1 MGHGR
6 PRAVALTGG
15 GEPAT
20 VLVAADVTY
29 RDHLADLPAQVR
41 VEWFESLT
49 QAMAAASAAQVLA
62 LGPDRGWSAA
72 ELLDSAPLLRWVH
85 TRAAGVDRGQ
95 LRPLH
100 RFSEA
105 GITVTNGSGI
115 SSAPIA
121 EYVVMAMLAIAKGL
135 PGLLTSQRQ
144 QVWATPKRTR
154 DVRGSSVLLLGFG
167 DVGRAV
173 WERLRPFGVA
183 ATAVRRHPSAE
194 PGIEVVGPDAWRARI
209 GDFDWVILTA
219 PLSGQTRCMIGAAEL
234 AGMKADAWLLNVS
247 RGAIVDQQALTAAL
261 REAAIGGAYLD
272 VTEPEPLPAHSELWA
287 MPNVIVTPHSSWLSP
302 RFAERAAEL
311 LADNLRRWCAG
322 QSLRN
327 VVDPDA
333 GY

>member
-1 MGHGR
+1 MGHGW

-15 GEPAT
+15 SEPAT

-29 RDHLADLPAQVR
+29 RNHLADPRAGVHF
-41 VEWFESLT
+41 EWFESLT
-49 QAMAAASAAQVLA
+49 QAVDVTSAADVLA

-72 ELLDSAPLLRWVH
+72 ELLDTAPRLRWVH

-95 LRPLH
+95 LKPLH
-100 RFSEA
+100 RFRDA

-121 EYVVMAMLAIAKGL
+121 EYVVMAMLASAKGL
-135 PGLLTSQRQ
+135 PGLLTAQ
-144 QVWATPKRTR
+144 QQKSWVKPERTR
-154 DVRGSSVLLLGFG
+154 DLQDSSVLLLGFG

-173 WERLRPFGVA
+173 WERIRPFGVA
-183 ATAVRRHPSAE
+183 VTAVRRHPSAE
-194 PGIEVVGPDAWRARI
+194 TGIEVLGPDAWRSRI
-209 GDFDWVILTA
+209 GEFDWVIVTA
-219 PLSGQTRCMIGAAEL
+219 PLSSQTRGMIGAAEL
-234 AGMKADAWLLNVS
+234 AGLKADAWLLNVS
-247 RGAIVDQQALTAAL
+247 RGGIVDQPALTAAL
-261 REAAIGGAYLD
+261 RAGTIGGAYLD
-272 VTEPEPLPAHSELWA
+272 VTDPEPLPARSELWA

-302 RFAERAAEL
+302 RFPERAAEL

-327 VVDPDA
+327 VVDLDA

>member
-1 MGHGR
+1 MGHGW

-15 GEPAT
+15 SEPEP

-29 RDHLADLPAQVR
+29 RDHLTAPPAQVH

-49 QAMAAASAAQVLA
+49 QATAATSAAQVLA

-72 ELLDSAPLLRWVH
+72 ELLATAPLLRWVH

-100 RFSEA
+100 RFREA

-115 SSAPIA
+115 SSVPIA

-135 PGLLTSQRQ
+135 PGLLAAQQRKA
-144 QVWATPKRTR
+144 WAKPERTR
-154 DVRGSSVLLLGFG
+154 DVQGSSVLLLGFG

-173 WERLRPFGVA
+173 WERLRPFGVT
-183 ATAVRRHPSAE
+183 ATAVRRHPAAE
-194 PGIEVVGPDAWRARI
+194 KGIEVLGLDAWRPRL
-209 GDFDWVILTA
+209 GEFDWVIVTA
-219 PLSGQTRCMIGAAEL
+219 PLSSQTRGMIGAAEL
-234 AGMKADAWLLNVS
+234 ADMKADAWLLNVS
-247 RGAIVDQQALTAAL
+247 RGGIVDQPALIAAVGAG
-261 REAAIGGAYLD
+261 RIGGAYLD
-272 VTEPEPLPAHSELWA
+272 VTDPEPLPADSELWA

-302 RFAERAAEL
+302 RFGKRAAEL

-322 QSLRN
+322 QPLRN

>member
-1 MGHGR
+1 
-6 PRAVALTGG
+6 LTGG
-15 GEPAT
+15 SAPAT
-20 VLVAADVTY
+20 VRVAADVAY
-29 RDHLADLPAQVR
+29 RDHLADLPACIH
-41 VEWFESLT
+41 VEWFESLR
-49 QAMAAASAAQVLA
+49 QARAATSAADVLA

-72 ELLDSAPLLRWVH
+72 ELLDTAPRLQWVH

-95 LRPLH
+95 LQPLH
-100 RFSEA
+100 RFREA
-105 GITVTNGSGI
+105 GITLTNGSGI

-135 PGLLTSQRQ
+135 PGLLTAQ
-144 QVWATPKRTR
+144 QQKAWVKPERTR
-154 DVRGSSVLLLGFG
+154 DLQGSSVLLLGFG

-173 WERLRPFGVA
+173 WGRLRPFGVA

-194 PGIEVVGPDAWRARI
+194 PGIEVLGPDAWRSRI
-209 GDFDWVILTA
+209 GEFDWVIVTA
-219 PLSGQTRCMIGAAEL
+219 PLSSQTRSMIGAAEL
-234 AGMKADAWLLNVS
+234 ADLKVDAWLLNVS
-247 RGAIVDQQALTAAL
+247 RGAIIDQPALTAVL
-261 REAAIGGAYLD
+261 RAGTIGGAYLD
-272 VTEPEPLPAHSELWA
+272 VTDSEPLPADSELWA

-302 RFAERAAEL
+302 RFPGRASEL

>member
-6 PRAVALTGG
+6 PWAVALTGG
-15 GEPAT
+15 SEPAT
-20 VLVAADVTY
+20 LVVAADVAY
-29 RDHLADLPAQVR
+29 RDHLAALPAHVH

-49 QAMAAASAAQVLA
+49 QAMAATSAAQVLA

-72 ELLDSAPLLRWVH
+72 ELLDTAPLLRWVH

-100 RFSEA
+100 RFREA

-115 SSAPIA
+115 SSVPIA
-121 EYVVMAMLAIAKGL
+121 EYVVMVMLAIAKGL
-135 PGLLTSQRQ
+135 PGLLAAQQRKA
-144 QVWATPKRTR
+144 WAKPEHTR
-154 DVRGSSVLLLGFG
+154 DLQNSSVLLLGFG

-183 ATAVRRHPSAE
+183 AAAVRRHPSAE
-194 PGIEVVGPDAWRARI
+194 TGIEVLGPDAWRSRI
-209 GDFDWVILTA
+209 GEFDWVIITA
-219 PLSGQTRCMIGAAEL
+219 PLSSQTRGMIGAAEL
-234 AGMKADAWLLNVS
+234 ADMKADAWLLNVS
-247 RGAIVDQQALTAAL
+247 RGGIVDQPALTAAL
-261 REAAIGGAYLD
+261 GAGRIGGAYLD
-272 VTEPEPLPAHSELWA
+272 VTDPEPLPANSELWA

-302 RFAERAAEL
+302 RFAARAAEL

-322 QSLRN
+322 ESLRN